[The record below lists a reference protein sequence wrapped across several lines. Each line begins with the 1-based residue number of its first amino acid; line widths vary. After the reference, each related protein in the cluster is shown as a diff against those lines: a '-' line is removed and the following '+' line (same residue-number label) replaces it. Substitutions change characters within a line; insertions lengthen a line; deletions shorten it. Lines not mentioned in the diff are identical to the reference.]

1 MTKINTILEQKMS
14 ETKIAWGENEPQ
26 DQDASFTFPEMSDIE
41 KEIIIEWCSLAENEN
56 YKDEPFNG
64 LNLREL
70 LKILSAKYNETTR
83 VMPNMSIQ
91 DRLVAMGWRPYVDS
105 EGRSSVLH
113 NPMCS
118 LLMIRI
124 ILSIATKEQDDTSDI
139 YNKLLEKF
147 DVFKKYYFDI

>member
-1 MTKINTILEQKMS
+1 
-14 ETKIAWGENEPQ
+14 
-26 DQDASFTFPEMSDIE
+26 
-41 KEIIIEWCSLAENEN
+41 
-56 YKDEPFNG
+56 
-64 LNLREL
+64 
-70 LKILSAKYNETTR
+70 
-83 VMPNMSIQ
+83 
-91 DRLVAMGWRPYVDS
+91 MGWRPYVDS
-105 EGRSSVLH
+105 DGRSSVLH